1 MSEERLGLL
10 DRDVLFVDGATEQQ
24 MTASVPFARLGVV
37 REGRTLSTAF
47 SDPLGGALSC
57 GGPDTLLHAIDRL
70 EPQLAAATTR

>member
-1 MSEERLGLL
+1 MSEERLDLL

-37 REGRTLSTAF
+37 REGRTLSTTF
-47 SDPLGGALSC
+47 SDPLDGALSC
-57 GGPDTLLHAIDRL
+57 GGPDALLQAIDRL